1 VSVKQ
6 AEPVIFCGTVAPDT
20 EILPI
25 FPLSNVVLFPRVTTP
40 LHLFEPRYRQMAEH
54 VLAGNRR
61 IGMVTVPPEHA
72 GAMPGDPPVHSIG
85 CAGTVIQ
92 AGKRPD
98 GCYDIVLLGT
108 ERFRILGER
117 ARPETRLYR
126 VAEVA
131 PLEDPYDPADV
142 DRVAELRTR
151 IVELLAEL
159 IRRSTPRP
167 PTRVSPA
174 LFRELD
180 DVSFVNL
187 LANAIPLTPPEKQ
200 GLLEA
205 DGILQRFEHLEGL
218 LSFHRAGLRTPGGRP
233 SGALH

>member
-1 VSVKQ
+1 
-6 AEPVIFCGTVAPDT
+6 VIISGAVASET

-25 FPLSNVVLFPRVTTP
+25 FPLANVVLFPRVTTP
-40 LHLFEPRYRQMAEH
+40 LHLFEPRYRQMAAH
-54 VLAGNRR
+54 VLAGTRR
-61 IGMVTVPPEHA
+61 LGMVAVPSEHT
-72 GAMPGDPPVHSIG
+72 GAMPEDPPVHSVG

-92 AGKRPD
+92 ARERPD
-98 GCYDIVLLGT
+98 GRYDVVLLGT

-117 ARPETRLYR
+117 PRPESRLYR

-131 PLEDPYDPADV
+131 LLDDPYDPGEA
-142 DRVAELRTR
+142 DRVAALRAR

-159 IRRSTPRP
+159 IRVSTPRLP
-167 PTRVSPA
+167 LRVSAA

-205 DGILQRFEHLEGL
+205 DGIRQRFERLEGL
-218 LSFHRAGLRTPGGRP
+218 LSFHRAALRAPGGRP